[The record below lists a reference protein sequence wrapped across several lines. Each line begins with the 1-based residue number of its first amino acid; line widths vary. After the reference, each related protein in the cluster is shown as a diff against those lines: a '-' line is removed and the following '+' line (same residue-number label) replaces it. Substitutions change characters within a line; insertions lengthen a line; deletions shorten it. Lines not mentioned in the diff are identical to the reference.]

1 MRLEMCAWQVAL
13 SGFSKSLPLALPSV
27 ACAEPVGEGWAQEIG
42 TEPPGARVR
51 GLRDGRN
58 HLFQQKPS
66 VSFPRKVQRWGL
78 LLFLGVQLLPAG
90 AFLYWNHHR
99 HGCASFLCFLIQDKP
114 EEGEGLL
121 FLVQV
126 SSVEIP
132 HQDGY
137 SNLSQIHPV
146 DIGGPL
152 KMVMPENVTMEQVV
166 EKNAL
171 VGLGGQYWPPDCWA
185 QHHMAVVVPYCGQ
198 AQHLQH
204 LLLHLRAF
212 LQPQP
217 LQYAICVVN
226 QVRKEWGGAGAR
238 EQRALRLALESQ
250 GCSCQSLS

>member
-1 MRLEMCAWQVAL
+1 MRLEMCARQVAL

-51 GLRDGRN
+51 GLQDGRN
-58 HLFQQKPS
+58 HLFQRKPS

-146 DIGGPL
+146 DIG
-152 KMVMPENVTMEQVV
+152 EE
-166 EKNAL
+166 
-171 VGLGGQYWPPDCWA
+171 GLPSCPIIS
-185 QHHMAVVVPYCGQ
+185 PYISK
-198 AQHLQH
+198 L
-204 LLLHLRAF
+204 
-212 LQPQP
+212 
-217 LQYAICVVN
+217 
-226 QVRKEWGGAGAR
+226 AGASYAPSR
-238 EQRALRLALESQ
+238 TSGFGELAGIPEE
-250 GCSCQSLS
+250 

>member
-1 MRLEMCAWQVAL
+1 MEGSAISRGMPIEC
-13 SGFSKSLPLALPSV
+13 
-27 ACAEPVGEGWAQEIG
+27 VGEKYG
-42 TEPPGARVR
+42 
-51 GLRDGRN
+51 D
-58 HLFQQKPS
+58 H
-66 VSFPRKVQRWGL
+66 
-78 LLFLGVQLLPAG
+78 QLLHGGTTKGRDRPAAG
-90 AFLYWNHHR
+90 GGTH
-99 HGCASFLCFLIQDKP
+99 
-114 EEGEGLL
+114 
-121 FLVQV
+121 
-126 SSVEIP
+126 
-132 HQDGY
+132 
-137 SNLSQIHPV
+137 LSRTRAGRSRLRENAEA
-146 DIGGPL
+146 GGPL